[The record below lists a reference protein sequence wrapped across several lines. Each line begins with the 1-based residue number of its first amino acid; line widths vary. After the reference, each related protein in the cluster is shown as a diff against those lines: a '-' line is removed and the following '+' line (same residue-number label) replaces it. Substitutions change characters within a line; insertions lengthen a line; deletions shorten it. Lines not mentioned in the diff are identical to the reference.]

1 MEENIAIRLLLRG
14 SRALVIIFSVQTPEL
29 SNHKAIIISLHH
41 GSGTTA
47 SRRIFAD
54 VQQKTKLSGPST
66 LLAMMRASERR
77 EVM

>member
-14 SRALVIIFSVQTPEL
+14 SRATVIVFSLQTPEL
-29 SNHKAIIISLHH
+29 SNLKAIIISLNH
-41 GSGTTA
+41 GLGTTA

-54 VQQKTKLSGPST
+54 VQQNTKLSGPST

-77 EVM
+77 EVV